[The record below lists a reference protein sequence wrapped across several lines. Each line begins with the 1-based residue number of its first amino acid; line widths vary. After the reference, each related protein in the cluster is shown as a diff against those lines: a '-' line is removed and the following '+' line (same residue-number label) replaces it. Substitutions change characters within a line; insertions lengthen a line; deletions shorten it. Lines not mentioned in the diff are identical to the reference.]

1 MTTSSQ
7 WAEYTAS
14 RSSAEP
20 EPGLADDQSAPAYA
34 TAWISVSSPQET
46 LVRESATPGYEDA
59 PEPVHPVGI
68 QPIGDAGSQ
77 FRGDHDGLPEADQV
91 AEYAAMP
98 GIPGRGVC
106 LLTLLGAGAC
116 AGVDLVLAGGITM
129 FFDLCYVTLC
139 LIAAMSVRRRDLFT
153 TGVLPPFVFA
163 AVVGIVA
170 LLSPHTFATFGGASQ
185 AFMTGLAGH
194 ASALVAGYGV
204 ALLTVGSR
212 VSASRVR

>member
-7 WAEYTAS
+7 WADYTPS

-20 EPGLADDQSAPAYA
+20 EPGLAENQSAPAYA
-34 TAWISVSSPQET
+34 TAWISVSSPE
-46 LVRESATPGYEDA
+46 EAFAGEPSADHYDA
-59 PEPVHPVGI
+59 PQPVIPSRIH
-68 QPIGDAGSQ
+68 PIGDAGSQ
-77 FRGDHDGLPEADQV
+77 FRGDSDALPAGQV

-106 LLTLLGAGAC
+106 LFTLVAAGAC

-129 FFDLCYVTLC
+129 FFDLCFVTLC

-163 AVVGIVA
+163 AVVGVVA
-170 LLSPHTFATFGGASQ
+170 VLSPDTFVHFGGASQ

-194 ASALVAGYGV
+194 APALVAGYLV